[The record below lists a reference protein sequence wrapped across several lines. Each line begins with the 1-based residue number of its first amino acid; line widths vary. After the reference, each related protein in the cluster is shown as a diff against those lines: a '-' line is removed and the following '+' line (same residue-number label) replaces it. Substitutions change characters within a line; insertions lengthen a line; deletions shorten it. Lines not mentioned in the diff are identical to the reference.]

1 MLRSRNN
8 RRTLISFIVLATLR
22 FENDDDFTTSTR
34 FELKFFDV
42 CSKHRGNLGKPH
54 VTFFTR
60 KVNTVISLKEVAAD
74 LPHDGDNNKLSP
86 HRKIVKLL
94 TFHNLFPSLLR
105 HFR

>member
-1 MLRSRNN
+1 MRFLLLRSRNN

-22 FENDDDFTTSTR
+22 FENDDDFTTWR

-60 KVNTVISLKEVAAD
+60 KVNTVISLTEVAAD

-94 TFHNLFPSLLR
+94 TFHNLFPSLL
-105 HFR
+105 